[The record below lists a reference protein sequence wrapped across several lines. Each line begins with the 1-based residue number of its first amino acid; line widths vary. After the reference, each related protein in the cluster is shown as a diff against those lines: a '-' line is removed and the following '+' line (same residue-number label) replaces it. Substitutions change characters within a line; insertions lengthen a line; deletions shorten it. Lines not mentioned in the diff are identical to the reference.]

1 LQATLTSRVI
11 ALAPEKYWYPLRWI
25 ESGGAM
31 NINTQIT
38 TLNVQTFHRQRQF
51 AELSVGRIAY
61 VEQGKGPAIVFI
73 CGVPLNGF
81 HWRHVMAGMSDMRR
95 CIALDLMGLGYT
107 EISTSQDVSFTAQAE
122 MLLQFIDALGL
133 KKIDLVGNDSGGAI
147 SQIFAAKHPERVRSL
162 TLTNC
167 DVHDGWPPKLAL
179 PMIEAARQGTLC
191 DAYDLVM
198 RDPEARRT
206 RFARTLTDPSVMT
219 DEVIRVYLEPIL
231 SSDERKHNFHRY
243 WIGFDCAQTVAI
255 EPGLRALRVPTLIV
269 WGLDDVFFELKW
281 AYWLKDAI
289 PGAVEVIEVPGAKLF
304 FPEDRPAALIEP
316 LRRFLSS
323 PHA

>member
-1 LQATLTSRVI
+1 
-11 ALAPEKYWYPLRWI
+11 
-25 ESGGAM
+25 
-31 NINTQIT
+31 
-38 TLNVQTFHRQRQF
+38 
-51 AELSVGRIAY
+51 
-61 VEQGKGPAIVFI
+61 
-73 CGVPLNGF
+73 
-81 HWRHVMAGMSDMRR
+81 
-95 CIALDLMGLGYT
+95 
-107 EISTSQDVSFTAQAE
+107 
-122 MLLQFIDALGL
+122 
-133 KKIDLVGNDSGGAI
+133 
-147 SQIFAAKHPERVRSL
+147 
-162 TLTNC
+162 
-167 DVHDGWPPKLAL
+167 
-179 PMIEAARQGTLC
+179 
-191 DAYDLVM
+191 M

-206 RFARTLTDPSVMT
+206 RFARTLTDPRVMT